1 MSEQQPSSGSGAVDS
16 AMKFGEKFGI
26 PALLLC
32 AYFGFDLA
40 QQAGW
45 VPNPVADKLGA
56 IEKTI
61 ATLNKDT
68 NEAIQEV
75 KGQNIQHDSSMKEL
89 TKAVESQGEQLE
101 EEAKKRQ
108 IKCVLRAA
116 TPEERKACMT
126 SKE

>member
-1 MSEQQPSSGSGAVDS
+1 MSDQQPAVSNSLLDGVI
-16 AMKFGEKFGI
+16 KFGKEFGAI
-26 PALLLC
+26 ALI
-32 AYFGFDLA
+32 LA
-40 QQAGW
+40 FYMGQDAGLIG
-45 VPNPVADKLGA
+45 NPVADKL
-56 IEKTI
+56 EKIDQTI
-61 ATLNKDT
+61 ATLTKDT

>member
-1 MSEQQPSSGSGAVDS
+1 MSEQQPAGNSLLDGVI
-16 AMKFGEKFGI
+16 KFGKEFAVL
-26 PALLLC
+26 ALIV
-32 AYFGFDLA
+32 GFWMGQD
-40 QQAGW
+40 AGW
-45 VPNPVADKLGA
+45 VPNPVAERLGK
-56 IEKTI
+56 IEQTI

-75 KGQNIQHDSSMKEL
+75 KGQNIQHDSTMKEL

-116 TPEERKACMT
+116 TPEERKSCMT

>member
-1 MSEQQPSSGSGAVDS
+1 MSDQPPNSVHGAVDG

-32 AYFGFDLA
+32 VYFGFDLG

-45 VPNPVADKLGA
+45 IPNPMAKD
-56 IEKTI
+56 I
-61 ATLNKDT
+61 AEMK
-68 NEAIQEV
+68 EEIQEI
-75 KGQNIQHDSSMKEL
+75 KGQGIQHDSTMKEL

-108 IKCVLRAA
+108 IKCVVRAA

>member
-1 MSEQQPSSGSGAVDS
+1 MSEQQPTGNPLLDGV
-16 AMKFGEKFGI
+16 MKFAKEFGVLAI
-26 PALLLC
+26 IV
-32 AYFGFDLA
+32 GFWMGQD
-40 QQAGW
+40 AGYIA
-45 VPNPVADKLGA
+45 NPVAERLGK
-56 IEKTI
+56 IEQTI

-75 KGQNIQHDSSMKEL
+75 KGQNIQHDATMKEL

-126 SKE
+126 SKESP

>member
-1 MSEQQPSSGSGAVDS
+1 MSDQQPAS
-16 AMKFGEKFGI
+16 ASLLDGVIKFGKEFGVL
-26 PALLLC
+26 AFLV
-32 AYFGFDLA
+32 GFWMGQD
-40 QQAGW
+40 AGYIA
-45 VPNPVADKLGA
+45 NPVADRLGK
-56 IEKTI
+56 IEQTI

-75 KGQNIQHDSSMKEL
+75 KGQNIQHDSTMKEL

>member
-1 MSEQQPSSGSGAVDS
+1 MPDQQPSSVNGAVDS

-32 AYFGFDLA
+32 VYFGFDLG

-45 VPNPVADKLGA
+45 IPNPMANDMAEMKK
-56 IEKTI
+56 E
-61 ATLNKDT
+61 
-68 NEAIQEV
+68 IQEI
-75 KGQNIQHDSSMKEL
+75 KGQGIKHDTSMTEL
-89 TKAVESQGEQLE
+89 TKAVEAQGEQLE

>member
-1 MSEQQPSSGSGAVDS
+1 MSDPQPTGQSLLDGVI
-16 AMKFGEKFGI
+16 KFGKEFGVL
-26 PALLLC
+26 ALIV
-32 AYFGFDLA
+32 GFWMGQD
-40 QQAGW
+40 AGYIA
-45 VPNPVADKLGA
+45 NPVAERLGK
-56 IEKTI
+56 IEQAI

-75 KGQNIQHDSSMKEL
+75 KGQNIQHDATMKEL

-126 SKE
+126 SKESP